1 MSDTVL
7 LITGIAVFGLMLIAV
22 LLTIFEF
29 NTIYEGRRQRRAVSV
44 KADGR
49 EILRKE
55 PD

>member
-1 MSDTVL
+1 MSETVL
-7 LITGIAVFGLMLIAV
+7 LLTGIAVFGLMLIAV

-29 NTIYEGRRQRRAVSV
+29 NTINESRKQRQSTRVT
-44 KADGR
+44 ADGR